1 MTTPNGPSRNY
12 LPAAVAV
19 VFLIA
24 AGWFAFQALGPS
36 DPVTPDPLTSVPTG
50 PTPTPTS
57 SASQPSTTSA
67 STTPPSSTSP
77 STSILPSTTVPS
89 TDGSTTTTTAVRVDT
104 STNIGWYVTGV
115 TAGDV
120 LNVRAAP
127 TVNAEG
133 VGILR
138 PNQDEISVLPMA
150 ANPIGGTAWYG
161 VRLPSGT
168 DGFVNSRYLAHPNDW
183 DAGLKTTACTAQTST
198 GSQVAT
204 TPADGDA
211 TTVVGLFQFQT
222 ATCSRYVIV
231 LGNSTGDTYTAAEIL
246 GGGDVV
252 VTSGKTRV
260 SVVLPDTIVDVVP
273 QATNRDFNLAL
284 ALTVV
289 PVDRPE
295 GLEVRFLHESGRI
308 AGVTV
313 LSNPARIVVDV
324 AEAPVGEGLDFR
336 PVVETGNTVLE
347 HPIDQ
352 SNDNVGVRGGFT
364 LIGYARWFES
374 QGYAELQTRNGED
387 PDTITW
393 SGPSLFASDGGFA
406 GVMAPHQPTW
416 GEFVLTA
423 AVAPGKYR
431 LFIGDD
437 CINAI
442 DDTTRPC
449 GVTES
454 FEILP

>member
-1 MTTPNGPSRNY
+1 MTTSEGPSRNY

-24 AGWFAFQALGPS
+24 AGWFAFKALGSP
-36 DPVTPDPLTSVPTG
+36 DPAVSSPLTSITTGQTSVPAS
-50 PTPTPTS
+50 TPP
-57 SASQPSTTSA
+57 PSTTTA
-67 STTPPSSTSP
+67 PSSTP
-77 STSILPSTTVPS
+77 PTTNATTPTTGPS
-89 TDGSTTTTTAVRVDT
+89 TDGSTTTTTTIRVDT
-104 STNIGWYVTGV
+104 STNVGWYVTGV
-115 TAGDV
+115 AAGDV
-120 LNVRAAP
+120 LNVRSAP
-127 TVNAEG
+127 SVNAEI

-138 PNQDEISVLPMA
+138 PNQDDIAVLPMA

-168 DGFVNSRYLAHPNDW
+168 DGFVNSRYLAHPNTW
-183 DAGLKTTACTAQTST
+183 DAGLKTTACTAQIST

-231 LGNSTGDTYTAAEIL
+231 LGNSTGDTYTAGEIL

-260 SVVLPDTIVDVVP
+260 TVALPDPIVEVVP
-273 QATNRDFNLAL
+273 QATNSDFNLAL

-289 PVDRPE
+289 PVERPD
-295 GLEVRFLHESGRI
+295 GLEVRFLHQTGRV

-313 LSNPARIVVDV
+313 LSNPARIVIDV

-374 QGYAELQTRNGED
+374 QGYAELKTRNDED
-387 PDTITW
+387 PDSITW
-393 SGPSLFASDGGFA
+393 SGPSLYASDGGFVA
-406 GVMAPHQPTW
+406 VTAPHQPTW
-416 GEFVLTA
+416 GEFILTA
-423 AVAPGKYR
+423 TVAPGKYR

-437 CINAI
+437 CMNAI
-442 DDTTRPC
+442 DDTIRPC